1 MKVRWMKREN
11 SAKQVAN
18 SKQEQLILVSLKNQE
33 ELYEAG

>member
-1 MKVRWMKREN
+1 MKREN